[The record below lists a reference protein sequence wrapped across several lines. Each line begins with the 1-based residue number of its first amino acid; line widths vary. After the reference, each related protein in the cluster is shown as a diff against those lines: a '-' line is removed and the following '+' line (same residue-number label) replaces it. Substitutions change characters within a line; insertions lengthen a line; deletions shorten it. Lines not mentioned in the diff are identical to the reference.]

1 MKKSFIVNPQLMDY
15 LRDEYCMI
23 DINDIIDYVEGK
35 EMAKEKYNIIDNLIK
50 RSLMIEEATEMTRKR
65 EEKEIR
71 EVNRLMRGKRREVA
85 IDW

>member
-1 MKKSFIVNPQLMDY
+1 MRKSFIVSPQLMDY

-35 EMAKEKYNIIDNLIK
+35 EMEKEKYSIIDNLIK

-65 EEKEIR
+65 EEKEAK
-71 EVNRLMRGKRREVA
+71 EANRLMRGKRREVA